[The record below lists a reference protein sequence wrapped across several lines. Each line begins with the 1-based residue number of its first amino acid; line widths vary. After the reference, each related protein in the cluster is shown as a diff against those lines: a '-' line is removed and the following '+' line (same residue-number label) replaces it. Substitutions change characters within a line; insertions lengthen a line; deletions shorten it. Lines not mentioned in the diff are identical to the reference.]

1 MKKVLLTSLS
11 ALLLA
16 GCADNEFLGS
26 EEAQH
31 TINGDKPILF
41 TSESAPMT
49 RAEITGKNAAL
60 LLDKNYIVFGTKGT
74 DHTKVF
80 DHYNINWFENT
91 KGSTETN
98 VADWEYVGQDLH
110 KNNTLPE
117 GAKQW
122 IKYWDFSA
130 SQYDFIAFSYGK
142 AYGFNEDGSSK
153 TKDNTNPILSK
164 IDPAN
169 LGKATTTSTPVY
181 TVTGDVAKL
190 TQTYVADLVTAYKAD
205 NQYNQ
210 TVTPRFHQ
218 LASKVRIAI
227 YETVAGYAVK
237 DVKFYYGNSRSK
249 ESKASDGTALPVL
262 YAVKKVPVTKS
273 DGSTKDHLVPTSVL
287 PNKTGKGKISVYFPT
302 VGYANKSATD
312 YNKAHVVFEPA
323 STGTNTTS
331 TLEFQALNYQT
342 VSEGVLS
349 GAYIG
354 QTSSAATYAGAANAA
369 ANVYEMVFPYGAGTD
384 LKLHVDYTLVSVDG
398 SGEEIKVYDA
408 SALVPSTYTNW
419 QPNYAYTY
427 IFKISKNSNGMTG
440 GPGTS
445 GSGSGDPDDQTNPG
459 DDPTDPDNLDPN
471 NPSGLYPITFDAY
484 VMDFDNEHVQETITT
499 VATPSIT
506 TYSKGVQPTANSEY
520 KAGNNIYVSV
530 KDNSKNITLTDT
542 NAKLYTA
549 TVETGALQSIDEN
562 SIANALMNGNKS
574 GKTWTVTDV
583 NSGKLT
589 VTSTTGLSVV
599 TEIAAD
605 DAPDGNAVTGSF
617 AKFTPSA
624 AGTYVFEYIVA
635 EPEFYNKAGYNK
647 AHGTNLSADEFTALP
662 NSQKVKTPGEKY
674 YKIII
679 VHE

>member
-41 TSESAPMT
+41 TSQSAPMT
-49 RAEITGKNAAL
+49 RGEKGGSDAAAL
-60 LLDKNYIVFGTKGT
+60 LGNNYVVMGVKSNGTTASQQVVFN
-74 DHTKVF
+74 
-80 DHYNINWFENT
+80 HYNINWKAGT
-91 KGSTETN
+91 AGSTETN
-98 VADWEYVGQDLH
+98 VADWEYVGMDPH
-110 KNNTLPE
+110 ANATSSDNPNPLPS
-117 GAKQW
+117 GAKQF

-130 SQYDFIAFSYGK
+130 SQYDFAAFSYG
-142 AYGFNEDGSSK
+142 NVTK
-153 TKDNTNPILSK
+153 TNLTLSQINLKKIGNP
-164 IDPAN
+164 
-169 LGKATTTSTPVY
+169 TTGDPVY
-181 TVTGDVAKL
+181 TVKGKVSDLVN
-190 TQTYVADLVTAYKAD
+190 TYVADLVTVPKD
-205 NQYNQ
+205 KYNKT
-210 TVTPRFHQ
+210 TVTPKFRQ
-218 LASKVRIAI
+218 MGSKVRIAI

-237 DVKFYYGNSRSK
+237 DVKFHT
-249 ESKASDGTALPVL
+249 SDTRETTPSNDPVL
-262 YAVKKVPVTKS
+262 YA
-273 DGSTKDHLVPTSVL
+273 GNAVL
-287 PNKTGKGKISVYFPT
+287 PDITANTEGTMKVYFPT
-302 VGYANKSATD
+302 IDTNNPD
-312 YNKAHVVFEPA
+312 YNKALVVFEGA
-323 STGTNTTS
+323 TSTSGNLTS
-331 TLEFQALNYQT
+331 TLKFKPLKYNDQT
-342 VSEGVLS
+342 TEGVLTGS
-349 GAYIG
+349 YLG
-354 QTSSAATYAGAANAA
+354 QTSNGATYATASDAAGA
-369 ANVYEMVFPYGAGTD
+369 YEMVLPYGEGND

-398 SGEEIKVYDA
+398 SGETINVK
-408 SALVPSTYTNW
+408 SATAIVPSTYTNW

-427 IFKISKNSNGMTG
+427 IFKISKDSNGTTG
-440 GPGTS
+440 TPGS
-445 GSGSGDPDDQTNPG
+445 DPA
-459 DDPTDPDNLDPN
+459 
-471 NPSGLYPITFDAY
+471 GLYPITFDAI
-484 VMDFDNEHVQETITT
+484 VMDFDDEHVQETITT

-506 TYSKGVQPTANSEY
+506 TYSKGVQPTANPEY
-520 KAGNNIYVSV
+520 KAGNNIYVCV
-530 KDNSKNITLTDT
+530 DGATLSTS
-542 NAKLYTA
+542 NANLYTA
-549 TVETGALQSIDEN
+549 TVEDGALQSIDEN

-574 GKTWTVTDV
+574 GKTWTVTDA

-679 VHE
+679 VK

>member
-41 TSESAPMT
+41 TSQSAPMT
-49 RAEITGKNAAL
+49 RGEKGGSDAAAL
-60 LLDKNYIVFGTKGT
+60 LGNNYVVMGVKSNGTTASQQVVFN
-74 DHTKVF
+74 
-80 DHYNINWFENT
+80 HYNINWKAGT
-91 KGSTETN
+91 AGSTETN
-98 VADWEYVGQDLH
+98 VADWEYVGMDPH
-110 KNNTLPE
+110 ANAFIGTGALPT
-117 GAKQW
+117 GAKQF

-130 SQYDFIAFSYGK
+130 AQYDFAAFSYGTTDK
-142 AYGFNEDGSSK
+142 SK
-153 TKDNTNPILSK
+153 LTLSQIDLTKIGNKTE
-164 IDPAN
+164 
-169 LGKATTTSTPVY
+169 PVY
-181 TVTGDVAKL
+181 TVTGKIADLAKS
-190 TQTYVADLVTAYKAD
+190 YVADLVTVKKEK
-205 NQYNQ
+205 YNK
-210 TVTPRFHQ
+210 TVTPRFRQ
-218 LASKVRIAI
+218 MGAKVRIAI

-237 DVKFYYGNSRSK
+237 EVKFYT
-249 ESKASDGTALPVL
+249 SDTRATTPSTDPVL
-262 YAVKKVPVTKS
+262 YAS
-273 DGSTKDHLVPTSVL
+273 SAAL
-287 PNKTGKGKISVYFPT
+287 PNNTGEGTIKVYFPT
-302 VGYANKSATD
+302 LDA
-312 YNKAHVVFEPA
+312 KAHVVFA
-323 STGTNTTS
+323 GSTGTSGNLTS
-331 TLEFQALNYQT
+331 TLKFKTLKYNDQT
-342 VSEGVLS
+342 TEGVLTGS
-349 GAYIG
+349 YLG
-354 QTSSAATYAGAANAA
+354 QTSNEATYATASDAAGA
-369 ANVYEMVFPYGAGTD
+369 YEMVLPYGEGND

-398 SGEEIKVYDA
+398 SGETINVK
-408 SALVPSTYTNW
+408 SATAIVPSTYTNW

-427 IFKISKNSNGMTG
+427 IFKISKDSNGTTG
-440 GPGTS
+440 TPGS
-445 GSGSGDPDDQTNPG
+445 DPA
-459 DDPTDPDNLDPN
+459 
-471 NPSGLYPITFDAY
+471 GLYPITFDAY

-499 VATPSIT
+499 VSTPSIT
-506 TYSKGVQPTANSEY
+506 TYSKGVQPTATSEY

-530 KDNSKNITLTDT
+530 DDATVALSAT

-549 TVETGALQSIDEN
+549 TVEAGALQSIDEN

-574 GKTWTVTDV
+574 GKTWTVTDA

-589 VTSTTGLSVV
+589 VTSTTGLSIV

-647 AHGTNLSADEFTALP
+647 AHGTNLNADEFTALP